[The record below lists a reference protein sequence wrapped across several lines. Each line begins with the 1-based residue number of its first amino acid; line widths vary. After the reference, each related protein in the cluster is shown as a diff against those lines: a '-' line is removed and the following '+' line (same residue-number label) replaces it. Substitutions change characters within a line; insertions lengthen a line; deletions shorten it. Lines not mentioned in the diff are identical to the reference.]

1 MQPRITPNSLYKNC
15 PRVVPH
21 LTAMGEVPDQAN
33 LPKLLRHLVE
43 IRVSQINGC
52 AYCQHLHANEARSD
66 GETQSRLDVLQAWRE
81 VGCFSPAERAA
92 LAWAENLTL
101 LAHSQIDDA
110 DFETAKDIF
119 GEATLIELTTIVL
132 QINSW
137 NRISVGFRFQPDF
150 E

>member
-1 MQPRITPNSLYKNC
+1 MHPRITPSSLYNNC
-15 PRVVPH
+15 PRVVEQ
-21 LTAMGEVPDQAN
+21 LTAMGKVPDQAN

-52 AYCQHLHANEARSD
+52 AYCQHLHANEARND

-101 LAHSQIDDA
+101 LAHSPIDDA
-110 DFETAKDIF
+110 EFEAAKDIF
-119 GEATLIELTTIVL
+119 GEVTLIELTTIIL